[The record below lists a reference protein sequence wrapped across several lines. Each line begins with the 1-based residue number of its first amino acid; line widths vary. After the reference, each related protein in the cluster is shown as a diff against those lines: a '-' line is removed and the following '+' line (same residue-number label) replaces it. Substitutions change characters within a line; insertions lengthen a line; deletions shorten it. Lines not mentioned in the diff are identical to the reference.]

1 MCLYMPNH
9 MIFNHSLWSIH
20 EILFDM
26 KLEILYLELS
36 HKIKKK
42 THQVSLKQKRKCVK
56 DKTQVYL

>member
-1 MCLYMPNH
+1 MCLYIPNH

-36 HKIKKK
+36 HKNKKK
-42 THQVSLKQKRKCVK
+42 NTSSKLEAKEEMRER
-56 DKTQVYL
+56 